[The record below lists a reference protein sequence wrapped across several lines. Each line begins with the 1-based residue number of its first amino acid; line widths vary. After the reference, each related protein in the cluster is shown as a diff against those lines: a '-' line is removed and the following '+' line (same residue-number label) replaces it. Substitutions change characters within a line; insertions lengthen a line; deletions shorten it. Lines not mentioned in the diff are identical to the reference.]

1 MHFVDSRMFERIGGR
16 EPHCLYSRSPKDT
29 SSNFCHLHIVDIFFD
44 EVHTDQGEEGF
55 SFHILSFSIL
65 LPFDICTVFVFD
77 IFTSDQSRGNRRRFV
92 LEYTLVFSISIHLH
106 LYYLYSIFFL
116 SAFFHHTDAPPDHW
130 IIMNVT
136 RYEGEGV
143 GGYFQ
148 TSFSSFSLKLFRIPK
163 ILKFWF
169 FDFFSSTFLHFDILS
184 FGIFIS
190 TSTFYFRHF
199 SFDLFTFDIFTLDL
213 SWEHLITSV
222 WTEIC
227 SIDRRTES

>member
-1 MHFVDSRMFERIGGR
+1 MRACGYCLSCREAEKIFMVEMHFVDSRMFERIGGR

-106 LYYLYSIFFL
+106 LYYLYF
-116 SAFFHHTDAPPDHW
+116 
-130 IIMNVT
+130 
-136 RYEGEGV
+136 RY
-143 GGYFQ
+143 
-148 TSFSSFSLKLFRIPK
+148 
-163 ILKFWF
+163 
-169 FDFFSSTFLHFDILS
+169 
-184 FGIFIS
+184 
-190 TSTFYFRHF
+190 F
-199 SFDLFTFDIFTLDL
+199 SFLPF
-213 SWEHLITSV
+213 
-222 WTEIC
+222 
-227 SIDRRTES
+227 SIIPMHH